1 MGNGF
6 DNMAVALQTT
16 VMRDVMITV
25 PVKETKVQKFV
36 RLFTRNDAPTT
47 QIEVTREVD
56 AFRELDFDGSHD
68 AETVRNVL
76 GKMTDNGWEVVS
88 VVLDENY
95 TSTELVTASNG
106 APLGEHVGQLLVA
119 LDEDPYYA
127 AGFVAAI
134 HEYGFG
140 FSDDL
145 NTWMQDNYRGEFDS
159 PAAYAEHMY
168 DECYAPDASGM
179 PDWVVTDWEASAEQ
193 LGYDD
198 DYVTH
203 PESYSTHVFYRHG

>member
-1 MGNGF
+1 MGTGF
-6 DNMAVALQTT
+6 DSMTVALQTP
-16 VMRDVMITV
+16 VLRDVLITV
-25 PVKETKVQKFV
+25 PVKETTVQKFV
-36 RLFTRNDAPTT
+36 RLFTRKDAPTV
-47 QIEVTREVD
+47 QLSVIREVD
-56 AFRELDFDGSHD
+56 AFRELEFDGSED
-68 AETVRNVL
+68 AERVRDVL
-76 GKMTDNGWEVVS
+76 GKMTSNGWEVVS
-88 VVLDENY
+88 VVVDENY

-106 APLGEHVGQLLVA
+106 SPSGEHVGQLLVA
-119 LDEDPYYA
+119 FDEDPYYV

-159 PAAYAEHMY
+159 PAAYAENLY
-168 DECYAPDASGM
+168 DDCYASGVEGMPSWVHVDWDASAQ
-179 PDWVVTDWEASAEQ
+179 ELS
-193 LGYDD
+193 YDD